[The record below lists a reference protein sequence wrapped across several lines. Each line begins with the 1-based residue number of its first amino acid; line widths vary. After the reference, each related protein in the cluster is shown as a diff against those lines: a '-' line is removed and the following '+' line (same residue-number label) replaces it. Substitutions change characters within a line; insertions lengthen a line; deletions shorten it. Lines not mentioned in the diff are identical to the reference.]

1 MKVSIDDVI
10 ANINEA
16 LAEANDPS
24 VDVDN
29 TIRGVQANQLPP
41 DVDQM
46 EDDLFEKMLINFK
59 RLNGAEPSEEIVD
72 CIRFIARAEA
82 VRRHVYRKLA
92 LTRLDEFLDSSRFFS
107 CSVCNISMSCFF
119 SALSLMRLSIGT

>member
-46 EDDLFEKMLINFK
+46 EDDLFE
-59 RLNGAEPSEEIVD
+59 R
-72 CIRFIARAEA
+72 
-82 VRRHVYRKLA
+82 
-92 LTRLDEFLDSSRFFS
+92 
-107 CSVCNISMSCFF
+107 CS
-119 SALSLMRLSIGT
+119 

>member
-72 CIRFIARAEA
+72 CIRFI
-82 VRRHVYRKLA
+82 HA
-92 LTRLDEFLDSSRFFS
+92 LKRLGGTF
-107 CSVCNISMSCFF
+107 
-119 SALSLMRLSIGT
+119 IGNWR